1 MTAVQ
6 LAGSG
11 THQTMQSRTPTS
23 HLTEPFDDQGD
34 MEEQAADMDDAW
46 EVYHDLLQDQ
56 DNLDSAAGED
66 EAGGRQTEAG

>member
-1 MTAVQ
+1 
-6 LAGSG
+6 
-11 THQTMQSRTPTS
+11 
-23 HLTEPFDDQGD
+23 